1 MESAGAAGAAA
12 APARRELS
20 KNSITLHALV
30 EALVN
35 RCYVDC
41 VASLARTR
49 ERTGS
54 GRREEVLRAA
64 TACKQRLMRLA
75 IVVEW
80 VRKNVRCRH
89 RLAPPPSAAAPRRA
103 HRRRPPRR
111 ERLPG
116 GARVT
121 VETHAVA
128 ERRASGP

>member
-89 RLAPPPSAAAPRRA
+89 RLARPPGSGAAPRAPAPPPAPRA
-103 HRRRPPRR
+103 PSRRR
-111 ERLPG
+111 
-116 GARVT
+116 ARD
-121 VETHAVA
+121 
-128 ERRASGP
+128 G